1 MTEAL
6 KELFNAYKNLPVGVI
21 FFKQK
26 QLFFINEHL
35 RHILLLGN
43 LPGDDVVQ
51 IIGSM
56 LNLENPSHLALHT
69 YLSENDFFWYRDR
82 IIQIEYTEYED
93 MSIIV
98 ITRLNDKA
106 IEAVD
111 SLRSL
116 RQMREKN
123 NLLSADITDQDIHKL
138 LTQNLGDY
146 TKAYIPSVVLYKG
159 IPIKGNIRVSAIENN
174 QMKVQVE
181 KKQLITAQN
190 GVEWLFGMKRDAMMS
205 STVIGYDLST
215 NEVTLKNIHL
225 ISHGFHQRAL
235 IRYHADNHDSM
246 SMEIKGKVYRFTVRN
261 LSEKGIAVETDNSE
275 ALIALSTLGAKTVYM
290 DITVSS
296 KPIKAMATWLYTIP
310 LEEEGRGMKVVF
322 MIQYDAHNMS
332 VLQEWL
338 NAQQLHLIKEVR
350 SFIQMLPASTVQT
363 PPEWVI

>member
-26 QLFFINEHL
+26 QLFFVNEHL
-35 RHILLLGN
+35 RHILLLGS
-43 LPGDDVVQ
+43 LPGDDVAQ

-56 LNLENPSHLALHT
+56 LNLENPSHLALHS

-82 IIQIEYTEYED
+82 IVQIEHSEYED
-93 MSIIV
+93 MTIIV
-98 ITRLNDKA
+98 FTRLNDQT

-123 NLLSADITDQDIHKL
+123 NLLSKDITDQDIPKL
-138 LTQNLGDY
+138 LTQKLGDY
-146 TKAYIPSVVLYKG
+146 AKAQIPSVVLYKG
-159 IPIKGNIRVSAIENN
+159 IPIKGNIWVKAIENN
-174 QMKVQVE
+174 HIRVLVE
-181 KKQLITAQN
+181 KKQLIASQN
-190 GVEWLFGMKRDAMMS
+190 GVEWLFGFKRDAMIS
-205 STVIGYDLST
+205 STVSGYDLST
-215 NEVTLKNIHL
+215 NEVTLTEMHPV
-225 ISHGFHQRAL
+225 SHGFHQRAL

-246 SMEIKGKVYRFTVRN
+246 SMKIKGKEYRFTLRN
-261 LSEKGIAVETDNSE
+261 LSEKGVAVESDNSE
-275 ALIALSTLGAKTVYM
+275 ALSALSTLGAKAVYM

-296 KPIKAMATWLYTIP
+296 KPIKAMATWLYTVP
-310 LEEEGRGMKVVF
+310 LDEGRRMKVVF
-322 MIQYDAHNMS
+322 MIQYDAHNAA

-338 NAQQLHLIKEVR
+338 NAQQLQLIKEVR
-350 SFIQMLPASTVQT
+350 SFIQMLPVSTVQT